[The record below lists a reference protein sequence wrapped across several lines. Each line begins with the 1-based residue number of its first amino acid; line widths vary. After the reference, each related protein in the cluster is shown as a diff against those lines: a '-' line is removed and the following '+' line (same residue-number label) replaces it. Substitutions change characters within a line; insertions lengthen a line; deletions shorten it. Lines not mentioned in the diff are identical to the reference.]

1 MFRIF
6 GGPRGGNIDSYFCY
20 EHSIDFRYTRLLY
33 VLTMCTSRSIA
44 GVKCS
49 GYSEDPGEKTS
60 KVTYLV
66 NTLYFRYTRL
76 LYPLTM

>member
-6 GGPRGGNIDSYFCY
+6 GGPRGGDIDSYFCY

-49 GYSEDPGEKTS
+49 GYSEDPGEGDS
-60 KVTYLV
+60 DIIRLV
-66 NTLYFRYTRL
+66 NTLDLRSIRR
-76 LYPLTM
+76 M